1 MTRKTATR
9 AVAVLILVVGIAVT
23 SILDNSDL
31 DTSPVPVTS
40 QSPKIRIIL
49 LRGKLHIAGHTRS
62 RQHEQDLLRVASASY
77 PGIPVTTDFR
87 PLGTVPDHWEN
98 TTIQVLYLLAETVS
112 AQAVL
117 SVEELT
123 VHGVT
128 VDQLGWQ
135 NRLSALRKVLPE
147 RIRVTTDMLIVNS
160 TADVASIC
168 QRAFAAFNF
177 GPINFEESSADFR
190 SSAYPR
196 LARIVAIT
204 NACRDSTISIT
215 GHSDASGT
223 DIWNQRLSLKRAKA
237 VGDYIVNGGIDRRR
251 LRVAGMGSTM
261 PIADNQ
267 TRYGRGLN
275 RRIEIDLAGQ

>member
-9 AVAVLILVVGIAVT
+9 AVAVLILVVGIAIT